1 MVRSDQNMEKR
12 EIEIGFLS
20 GFWVYMVD
28 KNGFVL
34 CSFGFVKF
42 NPLVTE
48 PVWLVD
54 YVACHA
60 LPFTNYKCMDVK
72 IATLNDAIL
81 RELCNF

>member
-1 MVRSDQNMEKR
+1 MVRSDQNMEKG

-48 PVWLVD
+48 PV
-54 YVACHA
+54 
-60 LPFTNYKCMDVK
+60 
-72 IATLNDAIL
+72 
-81 RELCNF
+81 